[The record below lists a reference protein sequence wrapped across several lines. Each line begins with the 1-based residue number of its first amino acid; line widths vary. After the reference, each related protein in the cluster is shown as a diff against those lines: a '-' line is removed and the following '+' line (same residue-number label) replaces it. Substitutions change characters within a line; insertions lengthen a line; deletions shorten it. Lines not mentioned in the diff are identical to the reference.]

1 MTFSMSALF
10 PYLSNNLDIFEL
22 QVKQSKIS
30 TRIRNYLQSDNEIS
44 VKTMDEE
51 QCFEYLGVR
60 SDFGP
65 VNINVGHGEVYIF
78 GDEKR
83 IFGCDPY
90 TYKEAREI
98 RGRILLVS
106 RGKCSFYDKVI
117 HAQRAGA
124 KAVVFL
130 NNNKDEEPFIVTA
143 AKSAAL
149 KQTKAL
155 IPSFMI
161 SQRDALNL
169 VQMRSKPLRTFQVK
183 NLPSIDDDPN
193 AIISLLYRGEKI
205 KNLVII
211 NV

>member
-1 MTFSMSALF
+1 MSALF
-10 PYLSNNLDIFEL
+10 PYLDNNLDIFEL
-22 QVKQSKIS
+22 QVKQSKIT
-30 TRIRNYLQSDNEIS
+30 TRVRNYLQSDNEIS
-44 VKTMDEE
+44 VKTTDED

-65 VNINVGHGEVYIF
+65 VNIDVGHGDVYLF
-78 GDEKR
+78 GDETR
-83 IFGCDPY
+83 LFGCESY
-90 TYKEAREI
+90 TYKDAKAI

-117 HAQRAGA
+117 HAQTAGA
-124 KAVVFL
+124 KAVIFL

-143 AKSAAL
+143 TNAAAS
-149 KQTKAL
+149 KKKKVI

-161 SQRDALNL
+161 SQRDALSL
-169 VQMRSKPLRTFQVK
+169 IKMRSKPLRTFQVK
-183 NLPSIDDDPN
+183 NLPSVDDDPN
-193 AIISLLYRGEKI
+193 ANISLLYRGEKI